1 MKKFL
6 ALSFLLMPLGLSAQ
20 DGIGLRTGI
29 GLKKNLT
36 KKWSISAELQTR
48 FNGNISYLQ
57 TYLGELGMSYQFLKG
72 LEASAYYRYTYRRKD
87 VTKDFKERHRYYA
100 DLSYG
105 RKTGPVKLEYRIRY
119 QHQFKDND
127 LGQAE
132 FDHSYLRNKLE
143 IAPVLRGK
151 FTPYAS
157 ADLFY
162 RIGSEIDQLRPKIGV
177 DYKINKKNKVGLSVF
192 KDIDLVDHQKYG
204 PVIGVNYR
212 LKL

>member
-1 MKKFL
+1 
-6 ALSFLLMPLGLSAQ
+6 MPLSLWAQ
-20 DGIGLRTGI
+20 DGLGLRTGI

-36 KKWSISAELQTR
+36 KKWGISAELQTR

-57 TYLGELGMSYQFLKG
+57 TYLGELGMSYQFIKG
-72 LEASAYYRYTYRRKD
+72 LEASVYYRYSYRRKD
-87 VTKDFKERHRYYA
+87 ETKNFKERHRYYA

-105 RKTGPVKLEYRIRY
+105 RKTGPVKLDFRTRY

-132 FDHSYLRNKLE
+132 FDNSYLRNKLE

-162 RIGSEIDQLRPKIGV
+162 KIGSEIDQLRPKVGLE
-177 DYKINKKNKVGLSVF
+177 YKINKKNKIDISVF
-192 KDIDLVDHQKYG
+192 KDIDLAGNEKYD
-204 PVIGVNYR
+204 PVIGVNYK